1 MNKTDAYNEFDP
13 TQSQGACGC
22 SGVGFDIETLT
33 WKERKAPP
41 PTDPCAEVKAQL
53 AQAEADKA
61 QAETDL
67 AQAEADKAQAETDLA
82 QAQADKAQAETDLA
96 QAEADKAQAETDLAQ
111 AQADKS
117 TVEAKLAET
126 QAKLDECEASKC
138 PEAKVISLGGE
149 TVFTGTSCDT
159 MTGLGGDVVT
169 GTEDVATPDPLGS
182 ETSATLER
190 DP

>member
-13 TQSQGACGC
+13 TQSQGSCGC

-53 AQAEADKA
+53 AQAEAG
-61 QAETDL
+61 
-67 AQAEADKAQAETDLA
+67 
-82 QAQADKAQAETDLA
+82 
-96 QAEADKAQAETDLAQ
+96 KAQAETDLAQ

-126 QAKLDECEASKC
+126 QAKLDACEASKC
-138 PEAKVISLGGE
+138 PEATVISLGGE

-159 MTGLGGDVVT
+159 MTGLGGDAVV
-169 GTEDVATPDPLGS
+169 PNQ
-182 ETSATLER
+182 
-190 DP
+190 

>member
-1 MNKTDAYNEFDP
+1 MNKTDAFNEFDP

-22 SGVGFDIETLT
+22 SGVGFDIETLS

-67 AQAEADKAQAETDLA
+67 AQAQ
-82 QAQADKAQAETDLA
+82 
-96 QAEADKAQAETDLAQ
+96 AQ

-138 PEAKVISLGGE
+138 PEATVISLGGE
-149 TVFTGTSCDT
+149 TVFAGTSCDT

-169 GTEDVATPDPLGS
+169 GTEDVATPDLLGS
-182 ETSATLER
+182 ETVTTLER
-190 DP
+190 DS

>member
-13 TQSQGACGC
+13 TQSQGSCGC

-67 AQAEADKAQAETDLA
+67 AQA
-82 QAQADKAQAETDLA
+82 
-96 QAEADKAQAETDLAQ
+96 
-111 AQADKS
+111 QADKS

-138 PEAKVISLGGE
+138 PEATVISLGGE

-169 GTEDVATPDPLGS
+169 GTEDVDTPEPLGS
-182 ETSATLER
+182 ETSDTLEI

>member
-13 TQSQGACGC
+13 TQSQGSCGC

-33 WKERKAPP
+33 WKEQKAPP

-53 AQAEADKA
+53 AQA
-61 QAETDL
+61 Q
-67 AQAEADKAQAETDLA
+67 
-82 QAQADKAQAETDLA
+82 
-96 QAEADKAQAETDLAQ
+96 ADKAQAETDLAQ

-138 PEAKVISLGGE
+138 PEATVISLGGE

-169 GTEDVATPDPLGS
+169 GTEDVATPDLLGS
-182 ETSATLER
+182 ETVAELEI
-190 DP
+190 DT

>member
-13 TQSQGACGC
+13 TQSQGSCGC

-67 AQAEADKAQAETDLA
+67 AQA
-82 QAQADKAQAETDLA
+82 
-96 QAEADKAQAETDLAQ
+96 
-111 AQADKS
+111 QADKS

-126 QAKLDECEASKC
+126 QAKLDACEASKC
-138 PEAKVISLGGE
+138 PEATVISLGGE

-169 GTEDVATPDPLGS
+169 GTEDVATPDLLGS
-182 ETSATLER
+182 ETVTTLER
-190 DP
+190 DS

>member
-33 WKERKAPP
+33 WKEQKAPP
-41 PTDPCAEVKAQL
+41 PTDPCAEVKAQ
-53 AQAEADKA
+53 
-61 QAETDL
+61 
-67 AQAEADKAQAETDLA
+67 
-82 QAQADKAQAETDLA
+82 LA

-138 PEAKVISLGGE
+138 PEATVISLGGE

-169 GTEDVATPDPLGS
+169 GTEDVATPDSLGS
-182 ETSATLER
+182 ETVAELE
-190 DP
+190 

>member
-13 TQSQGACGC
+13 TQSQGSCGC

-33 WKERKAPP
+33 WKEQKAPP

-67 AQAEADKAQAETDLA
+67 AQAQ
-82 QAQADKAQAETDLA
+82 
-96 QAEADKAQAETDLAQ
+96 ADKAQAETDLAQ

-126 QAKLDECEASKC
+126 QAKLNECEASKC
-138 PEAKVISLGGE
+138 PEATVISLGGE

-169 GTEDVATPDPLGS
+169 GTEDVATPDSLGS
-182 ETSATLER
+182 ETVAELE
-190 DP
+190 

>member
-13 TQSQGACGC
+13 TQSQGSCGC

-67 AQAEADKAQAETDLA
+67 AQA
-82 QAQADKAQAETDLA
+82 
-96 QAEADKAQAETDLAQ
+96 
-111 AQADKS
+111 QADKS

-126 QAKLDECEASKC
+126 QAKLDACEASKC
-138 PEAKVISLGGE
+138 PEATVISLGGE

-169 GTEDVATPDPLGS
+169 GTEDVATPDLLGS
-182 ETSATLER
+182 ETVAELEI
-190 DP
+190 DT

>member
-13 TQSQGACGC
+13 TQSQGSCGC

-67 AQAEADKAQAETDLA
+67 AQA
-82 QAQADKAQAETDLA
+82 
-96 QAEADKAQAETDLAQ
+96 
-111 AQADKS
+111 QADKS

-126 QAKLDECEASKC
+126 QAKLDACEASKC
-138 PEAKVISLGGE
+138 PEATVISLGGE

-169 GTEDVATPDPLGS
+169 GTEDVATPDPSPEL
-182 ETSATLER
+182 
-190 DP
+190 

>member
-1 MNKTDAYNEFDP
+1 MNKTDAYDEFDP
-13 TQSQGACGC
+13 TQSQGSCGC

-67 AQAEADKAQAETDLA
+67 AQA
-82 QAQADKAQAETDLA
+82 
-96 QAEADKAQAETDLAQ
+96 
-111 AQADKS
+111 QADKS

-138 PEAKVISLGGE
+138 PEATVISLGGE
-149 TVFTGTSCDT
+149 MVFTGTSCDT

-182 ETSATLER
+182 ETVATLER

>member
-1 MNKTDAYNEFDP
+1 MNKTDAFNEFDP

-33 WKERKAPP
+33 WKEQKAPP

-67 AQAEADKAQAETDLA
+67 AQAQADKAQAETDLA
-82 QAQADKAQAETDLA
+82 QAQ
-96 QAEADKAQAETDLAQ
+96 AQ

-138 PEAKVISLGGE
+138 PEATVISLGGE

-159 MTGLGGDVVT
+159 MTGLGGGAVV
-169 GTEDVATPDPLGS
+169 PN
-182 ETSATLER
+182 
-190 DP
+190 

>member
-13 TQSQGACGC
+13 TQSQGSCGC

-33 WKERKAPP
+33 WKEQKAPP
-41 PTDPCAEVKAQL
+41 PTDPCAEVKAQ
-53 AQAEADKA
+53 
-61 QAETDL
+61 
-67 AQAEADKAQAETDLA
+67 
-82 QAQADKAQAETDLA
+82 
-96 QAEADKAQAETDLAQ
+96 LAQ

-138 PEAKVISLGGE
+138 PEATVISLGDE

-182 ETSATLER
+182 KTVAELER

>member
-13 TQSQGACGC
+13 TQSHGACGC

-33 WKERKAPP
+33 WKEQKAPP

-53 AQAEADKA
+53 AQA
-61 QAETDL
+61 Q
-67 AQAEADKAQAETDLA
+67 
-82 QAQADKAQAETDLA
+82 
-96 QAEADKAQAETDLAQ
+96 ADKAQAETDLAQ

-138 PEAKVISLGGE
+138 PEATVISLGGE

-182 ETSATLER
+182 KTVAELER

>member
-13 TQSQGACGC
+13 TQSQGSCGC

-33 WKERKAPP
+33 WKEQKAPP

-53 AQAEADKA
+53 AQA
-61 QAETDL
+61 Q
-67 AQAEADKAQAETDLA
+67 
-82 QAQADKAQAETDLA
+82 
-96 QAEADKAQAETDLAQ
+96 ADKAQAETDLAQ

-138 PEAKVISLGGE
+138 PEATVISLGGE

-159 MTGLGGDVVT
+159 MTGLGGDAVV
-169 GTEDVATPDPLGS
+169 PNQ
-182 ETSATLER
+182 
-190 DP
+190 

>member
-13 TQSQGACGC
+13 TQSQGSCGC

-67 AQAEADKAQAETDLA
+67 AQA
-82 QAQADKAQAETDLA
+82 
-96 QAEADKAQAETDLAQ
+96 
-111 AQADKS
+111 QADKS

-138 PEAKVISLGGE
+138 PEATVISLGGE

-159 MTGLGGDVVT
+159 MTGLGGDAVV
-169 GTEDVATPDPLGS
+169 PNQ
-182 ETSATLER
+182 
-190 DP
+190 

>member
-13 TQSQGACGC
+13 TQSQGSCGC

-67 AQAEADKAQAETDLA
+67 AQA
-82 QAQADKAQAETDLA
+82 
-96 QAEADKAQAETDLAQ
+96 
-111 AQADKS
+111 QADKS

-138 PEAKVISLGGE
+138 PEATVISLGGE

-159 MTGLGGDVVT
+159 MTGLGGDAVV
-169 GTEDVATPDPLGS
+169 PN
-182 ETSATLER
+182 
-190 DP
+190 

>member
-13 TQSQGACGC
+13 TQSQGSCGC

-67 AQAEADKAQAETDLA
+67 AQA
-82 QAQADKAQAETDLA
+82 
-96 QAEADKAQAETDLAQ
+96 
-111 AQADKS
+111 QADKS

-126 QAKLDECEASKC
+126 QAKLDACEASKC
-138 PEAKVISLGGE
+138 PEATVISLGGE

-182 ETSATLER
+182 ETAATLER

>member
-22 SGVGFDIETLT
+22 SGVGFDIETLS
-33 WKERKAPP
+33 WKEQKAPMVA
-41 PTDPCAEVKAQL
+41 DPCAEVKAQL

-67 AQAEADKAQAETDLA
+67 AQAQ
-82 QAQADKAQAETDLA
+82 
-96 QAEADKAQAETDLAQ
+96 ADKAQAETDLAQ

-138 PEAKVISLGGE
+138 PEATVISLGGE

-169 GTEDVATPDPLGS
+169 GTEDVATPDLLGS
-182 ETSATLER
+182 ETVTTLER
-190 DP
+190 DS

>member
-13 TQSQGACGC
+13 TQSQGSCGC

-53 AQAEADKA
+53 AQA
-61 QAETDL
+61 Q
-67 AQAEADKAQAETDLA
+67 ADKAQAETDLA
-82 QAQADKAQAETDLA
+82 QAQ
-96 QAEADKAQAETDLAQ
+96 AQ

-138 PEAKVISLGGE
+138 PEATVISLGGE

-169 GTEDVATPDPLGS
+169 GTEDVATPDLLGS
-182 ETSATLER
+182 ETVTTLER
-190 DP
+190 DS

>member
-13 TQSQGACGC
+13 TQSQGSCGC

-41 PTDPCAEVKAQL
+41 PTDPCAEVKAQ
-53 AQAEADKA
+53 
-61 QAETDL
+61 
-67 AQAEADKAQAETDLA
+67 
-82 QAQADKAQAETDLA
+82 LA

-159 MTGLGGDVVT
+159 MTGIGGDVVT

>member
-13 TQSQGACGC
+13 TQSQGSCGC

-67 AQAEADKAQAETDLA
+67 AQA
-82 QAQADKAQAETDLA
+82 
-96 QAEADKAQAETDLAQ
+96 
-111 AQADKS
+111 QADKS

-138 PEAKVISLGGE
+138 PEATVISLGGE

-159 MTGLGGDVVT
+159 MTGLGGAVV
-169 GTEDVATPDPLGS
+169 VPNQ
-182 ETSATLER
+182 
-190 DP
+190 

>member
-13 TQSQGACGC
+13 TQSQGSCGC

-67 AQAEADKAQAETDLA
+67 AQA
-82 QAQADKAQAETDLA
+82 
-96 QAEADKAQAETDLAQ
+96 
-111 AQADKS
+111 QADKS

-126 QAKLDECEASKC
+126 QAKLDACEASKC
-138 PEAKVISLGGE
+138 PEATVISLGGE

-159 MTGLGGDVVT
+159 MTGLGGDAVV
-169 GTEDVATPDPLGS
+169 PNQ
-182 ETSATLER
+182 
-190 DP
+190 

>member
-13 TQSQGACGC
+13 TQSQGSCGC

-33 WKERKAPP
+33 WKEQKAPP
-41 PTDPCAEVKAQL
+41 PTDPCAEVKAQ
-53 AQAEADKA
+53 
-61 QAETDL
+61 
-67 AQAEADKAQAETDLA
+67 
-82 QAQADKAQAETDLA
+82 LA

-138 PEAKVISLGGE
+138 PEATVISLGGE

-159 MTGLGGDVVT
+159 MTGLGGDAVV
-169 GTEDVATPDPLGS
+169 PN
-182 ETSATLER
+182 
-190 DP
+190 

>member
-22 SGVGFDIETLT
+22 SGVGFDLETLT

-67 AQAEADKAQAETDLA
+67 AQA
-82 QAQADKAQAETDLA
+82 
-96 QAEADKAQAETDLAQ
+96 
-111 AQADKS
+111 QADKS

-126 QAKLDECEASKC
+126 QAKLDACEASKC
-138 PEAKVISLGGE
+138 PEATVISLGGE
-149 TVFTGTSCDT
+149 TVFAGTSCDT
-159 MTGLGGDVVT
+159 MTGLGGDAVV
-169 GTEDVATPDPLGS
+169 PN
-182 ETSATLER
+182 
-190 DP
+190 

>member
-13 TQSQGACGC
+13 TQSQGSCGC

-53 AQAEADKA
+53 AQA
-61 QAETDL
+61 Q
-67 AQAEADKAQAETDLA
+67 
-82 QAQADKAQAETDLA
+82 
-96 QAEADKAQAETDLAQ
+96 ADKAQAETDLAQ

-126 QAKLDECEASKC
+126 QAKLDACEASKC
-138 PEAKVISLGGE
+138 PEATVISLGGE

-169 GTEDVATPDPLGS
+169 GTEDVATPDLLGS
-182 ETSATLER
+182 ETVTTLER
-190 DP
+190 DS

>member
-67 AQAEADKAQAETDLA
+67 AQA
-82 QAQADKAQAETDLA
+82 
-96 QAEADKAQAETDLAQ
+96 
-111 AQADKS
+111 QADKS

-126 QAKLDECEASKC
+126 QAKLDACEASKC
-138 PEAKVISLGGE
+138 PEATVISLGGE

-159 MTGLGGDVVT
+159 MTGLGGDAVV
-169 GTEDVATPDPLGS
+169 PNQ
-182 ETSATLER
+182 
-190 DP
+190 